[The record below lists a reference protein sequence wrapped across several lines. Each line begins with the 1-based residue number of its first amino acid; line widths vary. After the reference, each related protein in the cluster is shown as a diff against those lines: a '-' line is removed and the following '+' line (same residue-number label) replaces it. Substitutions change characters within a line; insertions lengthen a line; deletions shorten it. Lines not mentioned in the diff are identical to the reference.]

1 MAALIRDISC
11 AVPLAHDERF
21 GDEIT
26 QYIRKKLAHVSL
38 APQSRIQS
46 IIYHKFGLL
55 GADTFEK
62 IDLIAK
68 WVTEELLAHEL

>member
-38 APQSRIQS
+38 APQSRIQG
-46 IIYHKFGLL
+46 IIYQKFGLL

-62 IDLIAK
+62 IDLIAR